1 MSEKEL
7 KFDSSDPP
15 AYNHAN
21 VYNVDLEKGLPLYT
35 PKDINKT
42 SNSTSVKAKQSK
54 KTIITEFDSFNDFFT
69 DFRKK
74 TDHYFPE
81 NVVVKSKSMFF
92 FLILGLSFLCTLAIS
107 YRFELFSFLKQVY
120 MENGYSLA
128 LLGPLGIWLVIWAI
142 FFALFYAL
150 IWPFILTIRIAAKVI
165 IFIVVGLGEVLGWF
179 VGAIFWGIYNITVF
193 GLGMKFESSAEN
205 TGSPTLPRYQQRD
218 DALAPP
224 PTTTNEEIE
233 LQSNPTTQS

>member
-15 AYNHAN
+15 AYSHAD

-54 KTIITEFDSFNDFFT
+54 KTIMTEFDSFNDFFT
-69 DFRKK
+69 EYRKK

-92 FLILGLSFLCTLAIS
+92 CLILALSFLCTLAIS

-142 FFALFYAL
+142 FFALFYGK
-150 IWPFILTIRIAAKVI
+150 WS
-165 IFIVVGLGEVLGWF
+165 IVV
-179 VGAIFWGIYNITVF
+179 NS
-193 GLGMKFESSAEN
+193 K
-205 TGSPTLPRYQQRD
+205 RY
-218 DALAPP
+218 
-224 PTTTNEEIE
+224 
-233 LQSNPTTQS
+233 

>member
-15 AYNHAN
+15 AYSHAD

-81 NVVVKSKSMFF
+81 NVVVKRKRMFYL
-92 FLILGLSFLCTLAIS
+92 LISVLSLLCALAIS

-120 MENGYSLA
+120 MENGYSWA

-142 FFALFYAL
+142 FFALFYGK
-150 IWPFILTIRIAAKVI
+150 WS
-165 IFIVVGLGEVLGWF
+165 IVV
-179 VGAIFWGIYNITVF
+179 NS
-193 GLGMKFESSAEN
+193 K
-205 TGSPTLPRYQQRD
+205 RY
-218 DALAPP
+218 
-224 PTTTNEEIE
+224 
-233 LQSNPTTQS
+233 